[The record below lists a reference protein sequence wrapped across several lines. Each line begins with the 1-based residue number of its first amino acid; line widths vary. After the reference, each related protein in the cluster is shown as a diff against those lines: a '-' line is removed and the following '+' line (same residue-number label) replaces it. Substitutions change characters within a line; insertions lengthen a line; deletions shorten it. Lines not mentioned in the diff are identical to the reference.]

1 MKKVLLTSA
10 AVLAVPALVNAEMT
24 MSAPTIYGKIN
35 KSFAY
40 TDQDVKT
47 RKSTT
52 GVRDVDNSETRLGVK
67 GEVAVSE
74 SIKAKYALEIGFNSS
89 KTTQEDSSKG
99 VSKSNERIRMRLA
112 EGTFMT
118 KFGSVTFGQTYTPSA
133 AKALTLD
140 PLSNTIFGVANTD
153 QTAIIGNA
161 SSISKGGLGAI
172 YRGRVDLLS
181 YTTPVFGGLTYTISS
196 DKSNKMDNDSTGD
209 NYGPETYEHMVD
221 FNHTMGDMK
230 LNVFANYQT
239 TSSYRT
245 KDDTVL
251 FYGAKLS
258 MNAFDFAV
266 SMTSEEVEANNT
278 KTEVERMI
286 GAVTYKMNA
295 HKVAFTYQT
304 AEEKKVN
311 ESTQMALG
319 YKYALDK
326 NIELRGLVG
335 TYEFKDKVTS
345 TNKNDATIFGLGTEI
360 KF

>member
-52 GVRDVDNSETRLGVK
+52 GVRDVDNSETRLGAK

-74 SIKAKYALEIGFNSS
+74 AVKANYALEIGFNSTES
-89 KTTQEDSSKG
+89 GSS
-99 VSKSNERIRMRLA
+99 RIRMRLA
-112 EGTFMT
+112 QGSFMT
-118 KFGSVTFGQTYTPSA
+118 KLGTVTFGQTYTPSS

-140 PLSNTIFGVANTD
+140 PLSNTILGVANAD
-153 QTAIIGNA
+153 QAKILGNIVGA
-161 SSISKGGLGAI
+161 GKKGGLGAI
-172 YRGRVDLLS
+172 YRSRVDLLS

-196 DKSNKMDNDSTGD
+196 DKSNKMANDSTD
-209 NYGPETYEHMVD
+209 TNNYGPETFEHMVD

-230 LNVFANYQT
+230 LNVFVNYQT
-239 TSSYRT
+239 TSSYST

-304 AEEKKVN
+304 AEQKKSN
-311 ESTQMALG
+311 ETTQMALG

>member
-52 GVRDVDNSETRLGVK
+52 GVRDVDNSETRLGAK

-89 KTTQEDSSKG
+89 TTGSSDESSKG
-99 VSKSNERIRMRLA
+99 RIRMRLA

-118 KFGSVTFGQTYTPSA
+118 KFGSVTFGQTYAPSA

-140 PLSNTIFGVANTD
+140 PLSNTIFGVANAD

-161 SSISKGGLGAI
+161 KSVGKKGLGAV
-172 YRGRVDLLS
+172 YRSRVDLLS

-196 DKSNKMDNDSTGD
+196 DKSNKMANDST
-209 NYGPETYEHMVD
+209 NAEYGPETFEHMVD

-230 LNVFANYQT
+230 LNVFVNYQT
-239 TSSYRT
+239 TSSQAT

-266 SMTSEEVEANNT
+266 SMTSEEVEANNV

-286 GAVTYKMNA
+286 GALTYKMNA

-304 AEEKKVN
+304 AEQKKSN
-311 ESTQMALG
+311 ETTQMALG